1 MSWQMSAVG
10 VLMRVTRRRVYADP
24 GGASTLLSRPKGG
37 PAPPASTTRGLQVAT
52 RQVAG
57 FPVTSLAPDG
67 VVAGR
72 GPVVVHLHGGAYVNE
87 VVKQHW
93 QLAAELARELG
104 CEVLVPIYGLAPDHD
119 ARAALDLTT
128 TLMGDLAAQGRAV
141 YLSGDS
147 AGGGLALLTAQ
158 HASAEG
164 RAALC
169 GLGLIA
175 PWVDLTMSNPE
186 IDAVEPRDPWLARAG
201 LYEVARTWA
210 HPWDVADPR
219 VSPVLGDLRGLP
231 PVDLWV
237 GDRDICLPDA
247 RRLRD
252 GLQDAGVD
260 VTYVEEPDAIHVYP
274 LLPVPEGRTARRQV
288 VERAGAALGLAPGA

>member
-1 MSWQMSAVG
+1 MSWQMRAVG
-10 VLMRVTRRRVYADP
+10 VLMRVTRRRVYADA
-24 GGASTLLSRPKGG
+24 GGGSTLLSRPKGD
-37 PAPPASTTRGLQVAT
+37 PAPPASVTRGMQVVT
-52 RQVAG
+52 RRVAG
-57 FPVTSLAPDG
+57 FPVTSLVPDG
-67 VVAGR
+67 VVLDR

-93 QLAAELARELG
+93 QLAAELARRLR
-104 CEVLVPIYGLAPDHD
+104 CEVMVPLYGLAPDHG
-119 ARAALDLTT
+119 AREALDLTT
-128 TLMGDLAAQGRAV
+128 TLVGDLARQDRAV

-158 HASAEG
+158 HTSAEG
-164 RAALC
+164 RAALR

-186 IDAVEPRDPWLARAG
+186 IDAVERRDPWLARAG

-210 HPWDVADPR
+210 DPWDVADPR
-219 VSPVLGDLRGLP
+219 VSPVVGDVEGLP

-237 GDRDICLPDA
+237 GDRDICLPDS

-252 GLQDAGVD
+252 LLRAAGVD
-260 VTYVEEPDAIHVYP
+260 VHYVEEPGAIHVYP
-274 LLPVPEGRTARRQV
+274 LLPVPEGRAARRV
-288 VERAGAALGLAPGA
+288 LVERAGAALGLVPGP